1 MDEKTGKTT
10 IAPSVLHT
18 IVKLTALATPGV
30 SRLTSREGL
39 VNIPEDGVRVI
50 VKDDSIEVEVYI
62 IPGSEENVRLV
73 AQEVQERVAR
83 ALTEMVGMEVARID
97 VHITDVDLE
106 A

>member
-18 IVKLTALATPGV
+18 IVKLTTLATPGV
-30 SRLTSREGL
+30 SRLSSREGL
-39 VNIPEDGVRVI
+39 SNIPEDGVRVV
-50 VKDDSIEVEVYI
+50 VKDDSIEVEIYI

-73 AQEVQERVAR
+73 AQEVQKRVAR
-83 ALTEMVGMEVARID
+83 AITEMVGMEVARID

>member
-18 IVKLTALATPGV
+18 IVKLTTLATPGV

-73 AQEVQERVAR
+73 AQEVQKRVAR
-83 ALTEMVGMEVARID
+83 AITEMVGMEVARID

>member
-97 VHITDVDLE
+97 EHITDVDLE

>member
-18 IVKLTALATPGV
+18 IVKLTTLATPGV
-30 SRLTSREGL
+30 SRLSGREGL
-39 VNIPEDGVRVI
+39 GNIPEDGVRVV
-50 VKDDSIEVEVYI
+50 VKDDSIEVEIYI
-62 IPGSEENVRLV
+62 IPGSAENVRLV
-73 AQEVQERVAR
+73 AQEVQKRVAR
-83 ALTEMVGMEVARID
+83 AITEMVGMEVARVD

>member
-18 IVKLTALATPGV
+18 IVKLTTLATPGI
-30 SRLTSREGL
+30 SRLSGREGL
-39 VNIPEDGVRVI
+39 GNIPEDGVRVV
-50 VKDDSIEVEVYI
+50 VKDDSIEVEIYI
-62 IPGSEENVRLV
+62 IPGSAENVRLV
-73 AQEVQERVAR
+73 AQEVQKRVAR
-83 ALTEMVGMEVARID
+83 AITEMVGMEVARLD

>member
-18 IVKLTALATPGV
+18 IVKLTTLATPGI
-30 SRLTSREGL
+30 SRLSAREGL
-39 VNIPEDGVRVI
+39 GNIPEDGVRVV
-50 VKDDSIEVEVYI
+50 VKDDSIEVEIYI
-62 IPGSEENVRLV
+62 IPGSAENVRLV
-73 AQEVQERVAR
+73 AQEVQKRVAR
-83 ALTEMVGMEVARID
+83 AITEMVGMEVARVD

>member
-18 IVKLTALATPGV
+18 IVKLTTLATPGI
-30 SRLTSREGL
+30 SRLSGREGL
-39 VNIPEDGVRVI
+39 GNIPEDGVRVV
-50 VKDDSIEVEVYI
+50 VKDDSIEVEIYI

-73 AQEVQERVAR
+73 AQEVQKRVAR
-83 ALTEMVGMEVARID
+83 AITEMVGMEVARVD